1 MTRAIRITNLLTVLA
16 CSALVLSAVGCSDDE
31 PTQTS
36 KAATIVGEK
45 KTVGDGEATAW
56 LKLDDAG
63 NPTSVGLTLTEGALT
78 GLPTATDPPG
88 MYDIMLP
95 AQASATA
102 YNHIGLDWNPA
113 GHPPPGIYDPPHFDM
128 HFYQISMTERNG
140 ITLAD
145 TVTGFVIP
153 QDGYMAP
160 DYMLGPELVPGMGF
174 HAIDTTS
181 HEFHGSTFDKTLIY
195 GYFKGKMIFT
205 EPMITLAYLQSKP
218 NVTENLKLPTNYPA
232 TGLYYA
238 TTYSVKYDE
247 TTKEYT
253 ISLDGLT
260 KR

>member
-1 MTRAIRITNLLTVLA
+1 MLRFVRTTNLLIALA
-16 CSALVLSAVGCSDDE
+16 IGTSLLGTIGCSSDE
-31 PTQTS
+31 PTSTS

-45 KTVGDGEATAW
+45 KTVGNGEATAW
-56 LKLDDAG
+56 MKLDDAG

-78 GLPTATDPPG
+78 GLPDVNDPPG

-113 GHPPPGIYDPPHFDM
+113 GHPPEAIYGVPHFDL
-128 HFYQISMTERNG
+128 HFYQITMADRNG

-145 TVTGFVIP
+145 TVTGYIP
-153 QDGYMAP
+153 PADGYIAS
-160 DYMLGPELVPGMGF
+160 DYVVGPELVPGMGF
-174 HAIDTTS
+174 HGIDTTS
-181 HEFHGSTFDKTLIY
+181 HEFHGTPFDKTLIY
-195 GYFKGKMIFT
+195 GYFKGNMIFT

-218 NVTENLKLPTNYPA
+218 NATTDLKLPAKYPTA
-232 TGLYYA
+232 NLYYA
-238 TTYSVKYDE
+238 TKYTVKYDE

-260 KR
+260 MR